1 MLFPRRSIKF
11 TVVAVI
17 QTFKNN
23 ECIRHCCV
31 AWPQR
36 IQIIPTCLHHY
47 CESLQ
52 HSCMSVNGEN
62 RNWASRLKKKQLLF
76 LDNTLYKITD
86 SILMQYVVPD
96 WMQEST
102 PFQSSAFMRY
112 HVFCDIS
119 CIREIDELLNLGM
132 KHKRLRFHVILSVK
146 TSFIK

>member
-1 MLFPRRSIKF
+1 MFFPRRSIKF

-62 RNWASRLKKKQLLF
+62 RNWASRLKKKTAAIPHSHCLISDTSLLRNC
-76 LDNTLYKITD
+76 LVAGPSSLSRLKHTSYSHYSLKLSLTPQ
-86 SILMQYVVPD
+86 SIIIHHHGSNVHTIIVECNAMKLF
-96 WMQEST
+96 T
-102 PFQSSAFMRY
+102 P
-112 HVFCDIS
+112 
-119 CIREIDELLNLGM
+119 RE
-132 KHKRLRFHVILSVK
+132 
-146 TSFIK
+146 